1 VTATASRDCLV
12 GIEGLT
18 VSVPHGDGTV
28 NAVRNVSFEIAP
40 GEAVG
45 LVGESGSGKTLTCR
59 AILGILP
66 PGCEVASGR
75 ISFAAKDLAHL
86 SRAEWQRLHGRT
98 IGAVFQDP
106 GSYLNPSISVGE
118 QLAEVLRVKLG
129 MRRRAAKARA
139 VELLDSLGLRDP
151 ERVYTQ
157 LPGELS
163 GGMLQRALIAIA
175 IGCDPTLLIAD
186 EPTTALDVTIQAE
199 IVELLGQLRDGG
211 LAILFVS
218 HDLPLVA
225 GLCDRI
231 VVFYAGE
238 VVEMGNAK
246 DVMAR
251 PLHPYAQALL
261 GIAAASAAGGSG
273 HDALPLIAGRPP
285 HPDEIDVGCP
295 FAARCEYAMPDCLA
309 RDVQLA
315 ELEPGRWVRCVV
327 RQAAMAAGS
336 ARG

>member
-1 VTATASRDCLV
+1 VIATDSGDCLV
-12 GIEGLT
+12 AVDGLT
-18 VSVPHGDGTV
+18 VSVPHGNGTAD
-28 NAVRNVSFEIAP
+28 AVRDVSFTIAP
-40 GEAVG
+40 GEIVG

-75 ISFAAKDLAHL
+75 ISFAGKDLAHL
-86 SRAEWQRLHGRT
+86 SRSEWQRLRGRT

-106 GSYLNPSISVGE
+106 GSYLNPSITVGE

-129 MRRRAAKARA
+129 MRRRAAKAHA
-139 VELLDSLGLRDP
+139 VELLGSLGLRDP
-151 ERVYTQ
+151 ELVYKQ

-163 GGMLQRALIAIA
+163 GGMLQRVLIAIA
-175 IGCDPTLLIAD
+175 ICCDPTLLIAD

-199 IVELLGQLRDGG
+199 IVELLGQLRDSG

-238 VVEMGNAK
+238 VVEMGDAK

-273 HDALPLIAGRPP
+273 HEALPLIAGRPP
-285 HPDEIDVGCP
+285 HPGEIDAGCP
-295 FAARCEYAMPDCLA
+295 FVSRCEYAMPDCVAQHVRL
-309 RDVQLA
+309 L

-327 RQAAMAAGS
+327 RQAALATGS
-336 ARG
+336 AHG